1 MGRKPIIVRGAR
13 QVGKTYVIEE
23 FAKENFSSYIKIN
36 FEERP
41 ELMKLFEKNN
51 AKLIINEL
59 SILFNSDIEIE
70 NTLIFIDEIQVC
82 PKAIHSLRYFFE
94 QLPNLHIIA
103 AGSLLDHAL
112 NEIQYSMPVGRVEF
126 LYMYP
131 MSFKEF
137 LWANDKLKLAEYIDH
152 FDFSDN
158 FSEVIDKQIREFLRY
173 YFFIGGMPEA
183 VKQFTQY
190 NNLIEV
196 SRIHRNI
203 ITSIKYDFSKYGTR
217 KQQEYMNLV
226 FLYGAKNIGRKV
238 KYVNINRDI
247 RSIALKEASE
257 KLELSR
263 LIHLVKRTNASGVP
277 INSLIN
283 PEHFK
288 LVFFDIG
295 LSNHVS
301 KIQLV
306 DLYELMTINEGMLAE
321 QYVGQELL
329 AGSESHLDPE
339 LYYWNREEKNSNAE
353 IDFIYQNKNKL
364 YPIEVK
370 AGKIGTLKSLQIY
383 LAEKKLNVGIRLNLD
398 LPSIGDFNASVRTGN
413 KTHDLNYKLIS
424 LPLYMTN
431 RISNL
436 LTKLLD
442 KESF

>member
-1 MGRKPIIVRGAR
+1 LGRKPIIVRGAR

-70 NTLIFIDEIQVC
+70 NTLIFIDEIQIC

-247 RSIALKEASE
+247 YNTPQNSDHWLRLK
-257 KLELSR
+257 K
-263 LIHLVKRTNASGVP
+263 
-277 INSLIN
+277 
-283 PEHFK
+283 
-288 LVFFDIG
+288 
-295 LSNHVS
+295 
-301 KIQLV
+301 
-306 DLYELMTINEGMLAE
+306 
-321 QYVGQELL
+321 
-329 AGSESHLDPE
+329 
-339 LYYWNREEKNSNAE
+339 
-353 IDFIYQNKNKL
+353 
-364 YPIEVK
+364 
-370 AGKIGTLKSLQIY
+370 
-383 LAEKKLNVGIRLNLD
+383 
-398 LPSIGDFNASVRTGN
+398 
-413 KTHDLNYKLIS
+413 
-424 LPLYMTN
+424 
-431 RISNL
+431 
-436 LTKLLD
+436 
-442 KESF
+442 